1 MDENKQKTILIVDDD
16 TFLLNMYVTKFQKAG
31 YEVNTA
37 RSGAEVLKKLE
48 EGYRPNIMLLDVVL
62 PGMDGIELLKEIQ
75 MKKLA
80 DRTIFVMFTN
90 QGGGEE
96 IEQAK
101 KLGVSDYIIKA
112 SLVPSEIVSKVLEIV
127 GRKNS

>member
-37 RSGAEVLKKLE
+37 RSGVEVLKKLE

-80 DRTIFVMFTN
+80 DGTIFVMFTN

>member
-80 DRTIFVMFTN
+80 DGTIFVMFTN